1 MHLLTQTQL
10 YKMVTCSRCG
20 NEGHN
25 RRSLM
30 CPAQPQEQPEHPQQQ
45 QQQAVIYTFPYMAE
59 TFTELNSEIYDRV
72 LMYHRTFEDNF
83 IYTSEHDAT
92 QENDDNK
99 VFLIRLTN
107 PVTNKTLVVNVGG
120 PHREYQENAIYA
132 PTWILDA
139 LDIHDG
145 PGEILWEKVNEP
157 PPRATKIVLK
167 PLDTMM
173 KHIDGR
179 EEIEEHLK
187 NFNVLQVGTT
197 IPIPLRP
204 FDNHITYVFVEKIEP
219 EPVVLLRNEVELDLL
234 DSIIEDEPQPQQQP
248 IQRQLTPIPREAE
261 IFSLPFPL
269 ILPQEQTNTI
279 QQPDAIT
286 RRAIMAAAAE
296 KRRLAVLQD
305 DSNL

>member
-1 MHLLTQTQL
+1 
-10 YKMVTCSRCG
+10 
-20 NEGHN
+20 
-25 RRSLM
+25 M
-30 CPAQPQEQPEHPQQQ
+30 CPAQPQQPQLPQQP
-45 QQQAVIYTFPYMAE
+45 QQAILYTFPYMAE
-59 TFTELNSEIYDRV
+59 TITELNSEIYDRV
-72 LMYHRTFEDNF
+72 LMYNRTFEDNF
-83 IYTSEHDAT
+83 IYTSDHDAA

-145 PGEILWEKVNEP
+145 PGEIFWEKVNEP

-179 EEIEEHLK
+179 QEIEEHLK
-187 NFNVLQVGTT
+187 NFNVLQMGTT

-219 EPVVLLRNEVELDLL
+219 EAVVLLRNEVELDLL
-234 DSIIEDEPQPQQQP
+234 DSIIEDEPQPQPQPQPPPQP
-248 IQRQLTPIPREAE
+248 IQRPPTPIPREPE
-261 IFSLPFPL
+261 IFSLPFNLPL
-269 ILPQEQTNTI
+269 VEPPTNTI
-279 QQPDAIT
+279 QQPDPIT
-286 RRAIMAAAAE
+286 RRHIIAAAAE

>member
-1 MHLLTQTQL
+1 
-10 YKMVTCSRCG
+10 
-20 NEGHN
+20 
-25 RRSLM
+25 M
-30 CPAQPQEQPEHPQQQ
+30 CPAQPQAQLQPQLPQQP
-45 QQQAVIYTFPYMAE
+45 QQAILYTFPYMAE
-59 TFTELNSEIYDRV
+59 TLTELNSEIYDRV
-72 LMYHRTFEDNF
+72 LMYNRTFEDNF

-107 PVTNKTLVVNVGG
+107 PVTNKTIVVNVGG

-167 PLDTMM
+167 PLETMM

-187 NFNVLQVGTT
+187 NFNVLQMGTT

-234 DSIIEDEPQPQQQP
+234 DSIIEDEPQPQPQPQPQPPSQP
-248 IQRQLTPIPREAE
+248 IQRPPTPIPRDPE

-269 ILPQEQTNTI
+269 ILPQEQQQQINTI
-279 QQPDAIT
+279 QQPNLMT

-296 KRRLAVLQD
+296 KRRLAVIQD

>member
-1 MHLLTQTQL
+1 
-10 YKMVTCSRCG
+10 MVTCSRCG

-30 CPAQPQEQPEHPQQQ
+30 CPAQAQLPQQPL
-45 QQQAVIYTFPYMAE
+45 QQQAILYSFTFMAE
-59 TFTELNSEIYDRV
+59 TFAELNSEIYDRV
-72 LMYHRTFEDNF
+72 LMYNRTFEDNF
-83 IYTSEHDAT
+83 IYTTEHDTT
-92 QENDDNK
+92 QDNDDNK

-107 PVTNKTLVVNVGG
+107 PATNKTLVVNVGG

-132 PTWILDA
+132 PTWILEA
-139 LDIHDG
+139 LDIHEV
-145 PGEILWEKVNEP
+145 PGEILWEKVNIS

-173 KHIDGR
+173 NHIDGR

-187 NFNVLQVGTT
+187 NFNVLQMGTT

-234 DSIIEDEPQPQQQP
+234 DSIIQDEEQQQPQPQQP
-248 IQRQLTPIPREAE
+248 IQRPPTPIPREPE

-269 ILPQEQTNTI
+269 ILPQEQPQQQTNTI
-279 QQPDAIT
+279 HQPDAMT
-286 RRAIMAAAAE
+286 RRAIIAAAAE

>member
-1 MHLLTQTQL
+1 
-10 YKMVTCSRCG
+10 MVTCSRCG

-30 CPAQPQEQPEHPQQQ
+30 CPAQPQAQPEQQQ
-45 QQQAVIYTFPYMAE
+45 QQQQQQEAILYTFPYMAE

-139 LDIHDG
+139 LDIHEA
-145 PGEILWEKVNEP
+145 PGEILWEKVNIS

-173 KHIDGR
+173 NHIDGR

-187 NFNVLQVGTT
+187 NFNVLQMGTT

-204 FDNHITYVFVEKIEP
+204 FDNDITYVFVEKIEP

-234 DSIIEDEPQPQQQP
+234 DSIIEDEQPLQPNPPQP
-248 IQRQLTPIPREAE
+248 IQRPPTPIPREPE
-261 IFSLPFPL
+261 IFSLPFPV
-269 ILPQEQTNTI
+269 ILPQEQQEETNTI
-279 QQPDAIT
+279 QQPDAMT

>member
-1 MHLLTQTQL
+1 
-10 YKMVTCSRCG
+10 
-20 NEGHN
+20 
-25 RRSLM
+25 M
-30 CPAQPQEQPEHPQQQ
+30 CPAQPQAEPEQQQ
-45 QQQAVIYTFPYMAE
+45 QEAILYTFPYMAE

-72 LMYHRTFEDNF
+72 LMYNRTFEDNF
-83 IYTSEHDAT
+83 IYTFEHDAT

-107 PVTNKTLVVNVGG
+107 PVTNKTIVVNVGG

-139 LDIHDG
+139 LDIHEA
-145 PGEILWEKVNEP
+145 PGEILWEKVTEP

-187 NFNVLQVGTT
+187 NFNVLQMGTT

-219 EPVVLLRNEVELDLL
+219 EAVVLLRNEVELDLL
-234 DSIIEDEPQPQQQP
+234 DSIIEDEEPQSQQQQQPQPQPQQQP
-248 IQRQLTPIPREAE
+248 PPPPPPQPIQRPPTPIPREPE

-269 ILPQEQTNTI
+269 ILPQEQQQEINTI
-279 QQPDAIT
+279 QQPNLMT
-286 RRAIMAAAAE
+286 RRAIIAAAAE
-296 KRRLAVLQD
+296 KRRLAVIQD

>member
-1 MHLLTQTQL
+1 
-10 YKMVTCSRCG
+10 MVTCSRCG

-25 RRSLM
+25 RRSQL
-30 CPAQPQEQPEHPQQQ
+30 CPAQEEQQPPPQQQ
-45 QQQAVIYTFPYMAE
+45 QQQAILYPFTFMAD
-59 TFTELNSEIYDRV
+59 TFAELNSEIYDRV
-72 LMYHRTFEDNF
+72 LMYNRTFEDNF
-83 IYTSEHDAT
+83 IYTYQHDVT

-132 PTWILDA
+132 PTWILEA
-139 LDIHDG
+139 LDIHQEH
-145 PGEILWEKVNEP
+145 GEILWEKVTIS

-173 KHIDGR
+173 NHIDGR

-187 NFNVLQVGTT
+187 NFNVLQTGTT

-234 DSIIEDEPQPQQQP
+234 DSIIQDEEPPQPQQQQP
-248 IQRQLTPIPREAE
+248 IQRPPTPIPREPE
-261 IFSLPFPL
+261 IFSLPFPF
-269 ILPQEQTNTI
+269 ILPQEQQPQTNTSH
-279 QQPDAIT
+279 QPDAIT

>member
-1 MHLLTQTQL
+1 
-10 YKMVTCSRCG
+10 MVTCSRCG

-30 CPAQPQEQPEHPQQQ
+30 CPAQPQQPQLPQQP
-45 QQQAVIYTFPYMAE
+45 QQAILYTFPYMAE
-59 TFTELNSEIYDRV
+59 TITELNSEIYDRV
-72 LMYHRTFEDNF
+72 LMYNRTFEDNF
-83 IYTSEHDAT
+83 IYTSDHDAA

-107 PVTNKTLVVNVGG
+107 PVTNKTIVVNVGG

-179 EEIEEHLK
+179 QEIEEHLK
-187 NFNVLQVGTT
+187 NFNVLQMGTT

-219 EPVVLLRNEVELDLL
+219 EAVVLLRNEVELDLL
-234 DSIIEDEPQPQQQP
+234 DSIIEDEPQPQPQPPPQP
-248 IQRQLTPIPREAE
+248 IQRPPTPIPREPE
-261 IFSLPFPL
+261 IFSLPFNLPL
-269 ILPQEQTNTI
+269 VEPPTNTI
-279 QQPDAIT
+279 QQPDPIT
-286 RRAIMAAAAE
+286 RRHIIAAAAE

>member
-1 MHLLTQTQL
+1 
-10 YKMVTCSRCG
+10 
-20 NEGHN
+20 
-25 RRSLM
+25 
-30 CPAQPQEQPEHPQQQ
+30 
-45 QQQAVIYTFPYMAE
+45 MAE
-59 TFTELNSEIYDRV
+59 TITELNSEIYDRV
-72 LMYHRTFEDNF
+72 LMYNRTFEDNF
-83 IYTSEHDAT
+83 IYTSDHDAA

-107 PVTNKTLVVNVGG
+107 PVTNKTIVVNVGG

-179 EEIEEHLK
+179 QEIEEHLK
-187 NFNVLQVGTT
+187 NFNVLQMGTT

-219 EPVVLLRNEVELDLL
+219 EAVVLLRNEVELDLL
-234 DSIIEDEPQPQQQP
+234 DSIIEDEPQPQPQPPPQP
-248 IQRQLTPIPREAE
+248 IQRPPTPIPREPE
-261 IFSLPFPL
+261 IFSLPFNLPL
-269 ILPQEQTNTI
+269 VEPPTNTI
-279 QQPDAIT
+279 QQPDPIT
-286 RRAIMAAAAE
+286 RRHIIAAAAE

>member
-1 MHLLTQTQL
+1 
-10 YKMVTCSRCG
+10 MVTCSRCG

-30 CPAQPQEQPEHPQQQ
+30 CPAQQQGQPEQTQQPQQQ
-45 QQQAVIYTFPYMAE
+45 QEAILYTFPYMAE

-83 IYTSEHDAT
+83 IYTSDHDAA

-139 LDIHDG
+139 LNIHDG

-187 NFNVLQVGTT
+187 NFNVLQMGTT

-219 EPVVLLRNEVELDLL
+219 ELVVLLRNEVELDLL
-234 DSIIEDEPQPQQQP
+234 DSIIEDEEPQSQQQPPPQP

-261 IFSLPFPL
+261 VFSLPFPL
-269 ILPQEQTNTI
+269 ILPQEEQEQINTI

>member
-1 MHLLTQTQL
+1 
-10 YKMVTCSRCG
+10 MVTCSRCG

-30 CPAQPQEQPEHPQQQ
+30 CPAQPQQPQLPQQP
-45 QQQAVIYTFPYMAE
+45 QQAILYTFPYMAE
-59 TFTELNSEIYDRV
+59 TITELNSEIYDRV
-72 LMYHRTFEDNF
+72 LMYNRTFEDNF
-83 IYTSEHDAT
+83 IYTSDHDAA

-145 PGEILWEKVNEP
+145 PGEIFWEKVNEP

-179 EEIEEHLK
+179 QEIEEHLK
-187 NFNVLQVGTT
+187 NFNVLQMGTT

-219 EPVVLLRNEVELDLL
+219 EAVVLLRNEVELDLL
-234 DSIIEDEPQPQQQP
+234 DSIIEDEPQPQPQPPPQP
-248 IQRQLTPIPREAE
+248 IQRPPTPIPREPE
-261 IFSLPFPL
+261 IFSLPFNLPL
-269 ILPQEQTNTI
+269 VEPPTNTI
-279 QQPDAIT
+279 QQPDPIT
-286 RRAIMAAAAE
+286 RRHIIAAAAE

>member
-1 MHLLTQTQL
+1 
-10 YKMVTCSRCG
+10 
-20 NEGHN
+20 
-25 RRSLM
+25 M
-30 CPAQPQEQPEHPQQQ
+30 CPAQPQQPQLPQQP
-45 QQQAVIYTFPYMAE
+45 QQAILYTFPYMAE
-59 TFTELNSEIYDRV
+59 TITELNSEIYDRV
-72 LMYHRTFEDNF
+72 LMYNRTFEDNF
-83 IYTSEHDAT
+83 IYTSDHDAA

-145 PGEILWEKVNEP
+145 PGEIFWEKVNEP

-179 EEIEEHLK
+179 QEIEEHLK
-187 NFNVLQVGTT
+187 NFNVLQMGTT

-219 EPVVLLRNEVELDLL
+219 EAVVLLRNEVELDLL
-234 DSIIEDEPQPQQQP
+234 DSIIEDEPQPQPQPPPQP
-248 IQRQLTPIPREAE
+248 IQRPPTPIPREPE
-261 IFSLPFPL
+261 IFSLPFNLPL
-269 ILPQEQTNTI
+269 VEPPTNTI
-279 QQPDAIT
+279 QQPDPIT
-286 RRAIMAAAAE
+286 RRHIIAAAAE